1 MVMKLELGRGTFNTV
16 QSQSLSALSWDSPV
30 CSSAINTG
38 GGLPAEASLL
48 LLPSPASKISQISR
62 KLLSGR
68 VLEPERVGRMG
79 LTA

>member
-16 QSQSLSALSWDSPV
+16 QLQSLSSLSWGSPV
-30 CSSAINTG
+30 FSSAINAG
-38 GGLPAEASLL
+38 GGLLAEASL
-48 LLPSPASKISQISR
+48 LLPSPASKISETSR